1 MSSRKNGFE
10 AAQWVPRLCAMPWTL
25 LATAAFIFFALNVDF
40 ASALQWHD
48 GQRLAQL
55 ALLAVVVLVIGFRGV
70 SRGGLYATSFS
81 LSFPVRAALL
91 VAFALGLCSSLN
103 APLTRWAMLEWGMSW
118 LLVVLTL
125 SIAAECRLAG
135 RHMDQKLVILFFA
148 TAMAYATSAGAVYV
162 TMLMVAP
169 VYGQLM
175 DFRELY
181 VGFSNVRFFGHLQ
194 TMVLPF
200 LLLPAMWWG
209 NTRGRSFLFWAVPV
223 VWWMLMIGAG
233 TRGTWGGI
241 IVGAAVVACC
251 GGIAGRQW
259 IRWQIAGFLG
269 GLACYA
275 LFVLIVPELLQL
287 PTLYLHRNG
296 EIMSLSLRDIL
307 WNKALAFTASHPL
320 FGVGP
325 MHFAYHLSD
334 IGAHPHNVVLQW
346 LAEWGI
352 PAAVLLT
359 GVCATGGIAYLQHV
373 RSSEIA
379 VENRTSM
386 IRVALLAALAG
397 AGAQSMVDGV
407 FVMPVSQITLALLCG
422 WAMALALEAKEAGN
436 LPVFERGLFGILT
449 LVAVIGVACGVA
461 PEIGHIGDRERAY
474 LSTKPPGTWLM
485 PRFWAQGY
493 IDR

>member
-1 MSSRKNGFE
+1 MSSSKNWSE
-10 AAQWVPRLCAMPWTL
+10 LAHRLTGLRAMPWTL
-25 LATAAFIFFALNVDF
+25 FATAAYIFLAPNVDL
-40 ASALQWHD
+40 AIMLQWHD

-55 ALLAVVVLVIGFRGV
+55 TLLAVVVLVVGVRGV
-70 SRGGLYATSFS
+70 SRGGLYAAWPP

-91 VAFALGLCSSLN
+91 VAFALGLVSSLD
-103 APLTRWAMLEWGMSW
+103 APLMRWAMLEWGMSW
-118 LLVVLTL
+118 LMVVLTL

-135 RHMDQKLVILFFA
+135 RQMDQKLVILFFA
-148 TAMAYATSAGAVYV
+148 TAMAYATSVGAVYV

-169 VYGQLM
+169 VYGQSL
-175 DFRELY
+175 DLRELY
-181 VGFSNVRFFGHLQ
+181 IGFSNVRFFGHLQ

-209 NTRGRSFLFWAVPV
+209 TTKGRSFLFWAVPV

-233 TRGTWGGI
+233 TRGTWGGV
-241 IVGAAVVACC
+241 IVGVAVVACC
-251 GGIAGRQW
+251 GGIAGRRW
-259 IRWQIAGFLG
+259 IQWQIAGFLG

-325 MHFAYHLSD
+325 MHFAYYSTD

-359 GVCATGGIAYLQHV
+359 GVCATGGIAFLRHV
-373 RSSEIA
+373 RSAGFA

-397 AGAQSMVDGV
+397 AGAQAMVDGV

-422 WAMALALEAKEAGN
+422 WALALALEAKIARN
-436 LPVFERGLFGILT
+436 SLVFERGLFGMLT
-449 LVAVIGVACGVA
+449 LVAAIGVACGVA
-461 PEIGHIGDRERAY
+461 PEIGHIGARERAY